1 MTIKT
6 VYRDSQNN
14 VINIGDWD
22 YMVTYE
28 EDEYGSKVEVINN
41 PLPEEYSIKEEEIY
55 TLEDGGLSVVN
66 KEEVA

>member
-6 VYRDSQNN
+6 VYRDSEDN

-22 YMVTYE
+22 YMITYE
-28 EDEYGSKVEVINN
+28 EDENGSKIEIINN
-41 PLPEEYSIKEEEIY
+41 PLPENYSTKDEEIY
-55 TLEDGGLSVVN
+55 ILEDGGLSVGN